1 MKRIIAFLLGALMV
15 FLLCACSAPKDE
27 PDLIIDEK
35 DPPVYHPVSSEI
47 KDLLEDMTAGNVT
60 VSELKDEDLEKL
72 LSFYLAI
79 FKESIPNDKKSFLIS
94 PLSIAVALGMTA
106 EGAAGETRAEFAE
119 MLGFDPEEFSRVLY
133 SHVNNLFSNEKNSK
147 LLGANSIWYSNDND
161 FSVNKEY
168 LRRVKDYYSPSLYTV
183 DFCDTKT
190 VSDINSWVSENTDE
204 MIKEIVKELN
214 PDTVMVLINT
224 IVFDA
229 KWEEPYEQ
237 NQVSNGKF
245 TSYSKE
251 MSDVKLM
258 SSVEN
263 EYYEYNGAVGFSKY
277 YEGGKYKFVAFLPDE
292 KDDIYEFIS
301 EMDSQ
306 KLAKVLEK
314 PEYAMVFAKIP
325 KFRYD
330 YDTSLVESLKNLG
343 LRDVFSPK
351 NADLSYM
358 AKYKDTNIYVSDV
371 IHKTHIEMTEY
382 GTKAAAVTAVFVA
395 KATGASPNKIRKV
408 NITLDRPFVYMIVE
422 TETNLPVFIG
432 AVTEIQ

>member
-1 MKRIIAFLLGALMV
+1 MKRIIAFLLGATMV
-15 FLLCACSAPKDE
+15 FLLCACSAPKEE
-27 PDLIIDEK
+27 PDSVIDERE
-35 DPPVYHPVSSEI
+35 PPVYQHVSSDI
-47 KDLLEDMTAGNVT
+47 KDLLENMTAGNVT

-79 FKESIPNDKKSFLIS
+79 FKESIPENKKSFLIS

-106 EGAAGETRAEFAE
+106 EGAAGETRAEFIE
-119 MLGFDPEEFSRVLY
+119 MLGFEPEEFSRVLY

-161 FSVNKEY
+161 FSVNNEY
-168 LRRVKDYYSPSLYTV
+168 LRRMKDYYSPSLYTV
-183 DFCDTKT
+183 DFYDRKT
-190 VSDINSWVSENTDE
+190 ASEINSWVSKNTDG

-229 KWEEPYEQ
+229 KWAEPYEK
-237 NQVSNGKF
+237 NQVSDGKF

-251 MSDVKLM
+251 VSDVKLM
-258 SSVEN
+258 SSVER

-292 KDDIYEFIS
+292 DDDIYEFIS
-301 EMDSQ
+301 EMDSE
-306 KLAKVLEK
+306 KLAKALKK
-314 PEYAMVFAKIP
+314 PEHARVFAKTP
-325 KFRYD
+325 KFTYD

-343 LRDVFSPK
+343 LHDVFSPK
-351 NADLSYM
+351 NANLSYM

-371 IHKTHIEMTEY
+371 IHKTHIELTEA
-382 GTKAAAVTAVFVA
+382 GTKAAAVTAVFVTKETSA
-395 KATGASPNKIRKV
+395 APTPIKEVR
-408 NITLDRPFVYMIVE
+408 ITLDRPFVYMIVE

-432 AVTEIQ
+432 AVTEI